1 MKWMTSVVMMGV
13 VLGVAL
19 GASVLAGAMGGCGMA
34 RAVDGNASQTGA
46 QRGTLLVIGGG
57 LEDDNA
63 PVYQRFAELAL
74 AGAQRGS
81 TPRIVIVTTASGD
94 EADAAKGKRESFAVW
109 CPQIAVDVIGRDT
122 SSEAAVATIDAASA
136 LFFTGGD
143 QKRITAKYRPGD
155 SDSPE
160 WLAMRRLLARDGV
173 IAGTSAGAAMMGD
186 VMFWSGRS
194 AAALGIM
201 RDGERG
207 VAFDTTL
214 DPDNPPGGEDVV
226 IVGPR
231 IGPGMRLLPWAI
243 VDSHFFERDRIGRL
257 VAAMEA
263 SGTRLGLGVGED
275 ACVEVD
281 LDTGEVVGTS
291 VAASL
296 VVDAA
301 WLRRDGLSRRGGLA
315 RVVQQGDRIA
325 LQRRLTTK
333 FGDPVRRPGGD
344 AKVVEVAEP
353 GQSRQLASW
362 RVFVRGASEMSQV
375 DFGGWSVTAWPDRDG
390 WVGFDVDVP

>member
-1 MKWMTSVVMMGV
+1 MMMRHVLFSVLGVVMV
-13 VLGVAL
+13 VLGAC
-19 GASVLAGAMGGCGMA
+19 GAGREARGGADAG
-34 RAVDGNASQTGA
+34 V
-46 QRGTLLVIGGG
+46 RGTLLVIGGG

-63 PVYQRFAELAL
+63 PVYQRFAELVR
-74 AGAQRGS
+74 AGARRGEA
-81 TPRIVIVTTASGD
+81 PRIVIVTTASGD
-94 EADAAKGKRESFAVW
+94 EADAAKGKMESFAVW
-109 CPQIAVDVIGRDT
+109 CPQIAVDVIGRET
-122 SSEAAVATIDAASA
+122 SSEAAVAKIDAASA

-143 QKRITAKYRPGD
+143 QKRITAKYREGD
-155 SDSPE
+155 KDSPE

-194 AAALGIM
+194 SAALGIV
-201 RDGERG
+201 REGESA
-207 VAFDTTL
+207 VAFDTTI
-214 DPDNPPGGEDVV
+214 DPDNPPGGDDVV

-231 IGPGMRLLPWAI
+231 IGPGMRLLPWAMT
-243 VDSHFFERDRIGRL
+243 DSHFFERDRIGRL

-263 SGTRLGLGVGED
+263 SGTRLAIGVGED

-281 LDTGEVVGTS
+281 LETGEVVGTS

-301 WLRRDGLSRRGGLA
+301 WLQRDGLSRRSGLA
-315 RVVQQGDRIA
+315 RVVQQGDRIL

-333 FGDPVRRPGGD
+333 FAAPVSRPAGD
-344 AKVVEVAEP
+344 AKTVEVAEP

-362 RVFVRGASEMSQV
+362 RVFVRGATEMSRV
-375 DFGGWSVTAWPDRDG
+375 DFGGWSVAAWPDRDG

>member
-1 MKWMTSVVMMGV
+1 MKHWMTGV
-13 VLGVAL
+13 VAAGVVAIMSAL
-19 GASVLAGAMGGCGMA
+19 GGCASPEVTRETAK
-34 RAVDGNASQTGA
+34 D
-46 QRGTLLVIGGG
+46 RGTLLVIGGG

-63 PVYQRFAELAL
+63 PVYQRFAELAQ
-74 AGAQRGS
+74 ASARRGDE
-81 TPRIVIVTTASGD
+81 PRIVIVTTASGD
-94 EADAAKGKRESFAVW
+94 EADAATGKRESFAVW

-122 SSEAAVATIDAASA
+122 SSDAAVAMIDRASA

-143 QKRITAKYRPGD
+143 QKRITAKYRAGD

-194 AAALGIM
+194 SAALGIV
-201 RDGERG
+201 REGESA
-207 VAFDTTL
+207 VAFDATI

-231 IGPGMRLLPWAI
+231 IGPGMRLLPWAMT
-243 VDSHFFERDRIGRL
+243 DSHFFERDRIGRL

-263 SGTRLGLGVGED
+263 SGTRLAIGVGED

-281 LDTGEVVGTS
+281 LETGEVIGTS

-301 WLRRDGLSRRGGLA
+301 WLRREGLSRRGGLA
-315 RVVQQGDRIA
+315 RVVQQGDRLS

-333 FGDPVRRPGGD
+333 FAQPVARPAGDVK
-344 AKVVEVAEP
+344 AVEVVEP

-362 RVFVRGASEMSQV
+362 RVFVRGASEMSRV
-375 DFGGWSVTAWPDRDG
+375 SFGGWSVTAWPDRDR

>member
-1 MKWMTSVVMMGV
+1 MTGV
-13 VLGVAL
+13 VAAGVAAL
-19 GASVLAGAMGGCGMA
+19 MSAMGGC
-34 RAVDGNASQTGA
+34 ASPEVTRETA
-46 QRGTLLVIGGG
+46 KDRGTLLVIGGG

-63 PVYQRFAELAL
+63 PVYQRFAELAQ
-74 AGAQRGS
+74 ASARRGDE
-81 TPRIVIVTTASGD
+81 PRIVIVTTASGD
-94 EADAAKGKRESFAVW
+94 EADAATGKRESFAVW

-122 SSEAAVATIDAASA
+122 SSDAAVAMIDRASA

-143 QKRITAKYRPGD
+143 QKRITAKYRAGD

-194 AAALGIM
+194 SAALGIV
-201 RDGERG
+201 REGESA
-207 VAFDTTL
+207 VAFDATI

-231 IGPGMRLLPWAI
+231 IGPGMRLLPWAMT
-243 VDSHFFERDRIGRL
+243 DSHFFERDRIGRL

-263 SGTRLGLGVGED
+263 SGTRLAIGVGED

-281 LDTGEVVGTS
+281 LETGEVIGTS

-301 WLRRDGLSRRGGLA
+301 WLRREGQSRRGGLA
-315 RVVQQGDRIA
+315 RVVQQGDRLS

-333 FGDPVRRPGGD
+333 FAQPVARPAGDVK
-344 AKVVEVAEP
+344 AVEVAEP

-362 RVFVRGASEMSQV
+362 RVFVRGASEMSRV
-375 DFGGWSVTAWPDRDG
+375 SFGGWSVTAWPDRDG